1 MVESYCVKCKK
12 KTNQLNSMLHDSGR
26 GIFSI
31 GTCEICGQK
40 TSILVPKSSL
50 TIPIPIESEVIPEV
64 KPSTADN
71 LNLTTEE
78 YEARKNQP
86 EENQPA
92 KPLSKEEKVELWN
105 EKYGKDEF
113 EVIDKKARNN
123 SKIAWFIA
131 IIFLIGTLGFLYF
144 SNQEAYKSVISFNP
158 NITAVCEETICNSNC
173 PACPTVNCG
182 DCNVPDELKVEI
194 INST

>member
-12 KTNQLNSMLHDSGR
+12 KTNQINSLIHDSGR

-31 GTCEICGQK
+31 GNCESCGQK
-40 TSILVPKSSL
+40 TSIIVPKSFL
-50 TIPIPIESEVIPEV
+50 TIPIPIESEV
-64 KPSTADN
+64 KPADN
-71 LNLTTEE
+71 LNLTPKE
-78 YEARKNQP
+78 YEARKNQLAT
-86 EENQPA
+86 EEQA
-92 KPLSKEEKVELWN
+92 KPLSKEEKVKLWN
-105 EKYGKDEF
+105 ENYGKDDF

-144 SNQEAYKSVISFNP
+144 SNQEAYKTVISFNP

-173 PACPTVNCG
+173 PACPNVTMICG